1 MRDDGATTIAAVD
14 AQRKRYDEL
23 AETLR
28 GRVDTAAKLFGAL
41 ATTAVTAAGIAKI
54 SDVFPLPPGSTADW
68 ALAAT
73 IVGFAFMAI
82 GVLWFTARLWKV
94 NQPVFLRTDARAME
108 ADRDIDGDE
117 RKEVEAVYQRAARLN
132 GLWTLAGYEA

>member
-1 MRDDGATTIAAVD
+1 MSDDGATKTAAVD

-28 GRVDTAAKLFGAL
+28 GRVDTAAKTFGGL
-41 ATTAVTAAGIAKI
+41 ATTALTAAGIAKI
-54 SDVFPLPPGSTADW
+54 SDVFPVPPGPRAHS

-73 IVGFAFMAI
+73 VVGFAFMAV

-94 NQPVFLRTDARAME
+94 NQPMFLRT
-108 ADRDIDGDE
+108 
-117 RKEVEAVYQRAARLN
+117 
-132 GLWTLAGYEA
+132 